1 MALHS
6 RRDVLGLG
14 SVAAATALAGCT
26 DWQFARRPDLT
37 LDLINRYPNPVEFHV
52 ELLRADGNERSE
64 ARVLNEWY
72 ELPGRDE
79 ESGRVSDENA
89 VPSRPYLVR
98 VAARDT
104 SGRHIDQAHYHF
116 LPDCT
121 GGDHPPE
128 RLLIALSAN
137 ENVEGAAYFVEFTQ
151 SYCSTDA
158 VIL

>member
-6 RRDVLGLG
+6 RREILGLG
-14 SVAAATALAGCT
+14 SAAAATALAGCT

-37 LDLINRYPNPVEFHV
+37 LTFVNRYPEPVEFHV

-72 ELPGRDE
+72 EVSGQEE
-79 ESGRVSDENA
+79 ESGRLVAENI

-98 VAARDT
+98 VAVRDT
-104 SGRHIDQAHYHF
+104 RGRAIDRTHHHF
-116 LPDCT
+116 YPDCT
-121 GGDHPPE
+121 GGDDPE
-128 RLLIALSAN
+128 EELYIELSPGVTG
-137 ENVEGAAYFVEFTQ
+137 EHDEYFVEFLQ
-151 SYCSTDA
+151 NGCSTDA